1 MAIAEQDVDQADKR
15 MQALRVDGCAV
26 AARYDRSRSRNW
38 MARQSGANGGRVQST
53 ARRAAARKNGCKGG
67 RPKKMPAEE
76 DHG

>member
-1 MAIAEQDVDQADKR
+1 MAITGQDVKRAEER
-15 MQALRVDGCAV
+15 MQALREHGYAV
-26 AARYDRSRSRNW
+26 AARYDRSRSCNW
-38 MARQSGANGGRVQST
+38 VARQLCANGGRVRTT